1 MICEE
6 QVNPFRRTV
15 LISWVLININNISMI
30 AYGTAVM
37 NEVYLIYFTNIMQ
50 ATALAWL
57 VHNVFNEL
65 LVVCRIKMWTIKPE

>member
-6 QVNPFRRTV
+6 LVNPFRRTV
-15 LISWVLININNISMI
+15 LISWILININNVSMI
-30 AYGTAVM
+30 VNGTALM
-37 NEVYLIYFTNIMQ
+37 NEVLLIYFTNIMQ

-65 LVVCRIKMWTIKPE
+65 LVVCRIKMWKIKPQ